1 MDLWWVYI
9 NNIYIYMYIC
19 ICIYIYMYI
28 YICILV
34 YYHPEGEEY
43 EIFNMSMLL
52 MFFLTIDSRMTIQ
65 DAPTGDSTEKD

>member
-1 MDLWWVYI
+1 MYVCVY
-9 NNIYIYMYIC
+9 MC
-19 ICIYIYMYI
+19 MCI

-65 DAPTGDSTEKD
+65 DAPTGDSTEKA